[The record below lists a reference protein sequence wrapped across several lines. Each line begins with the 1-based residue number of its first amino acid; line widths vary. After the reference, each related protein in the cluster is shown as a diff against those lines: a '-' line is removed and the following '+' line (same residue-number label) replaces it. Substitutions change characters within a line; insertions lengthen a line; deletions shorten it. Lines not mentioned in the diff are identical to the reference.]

1 MKVYHWRFTFP
12 QIGITF
18 PEKKYYVSRKKYYIS
33 ENQNITF
40 PQIIASSV
48 SQVIKVLPVVPCSPT
63 RRWK

>member
-1 MKVYHWRFTFP
+1 MAFLEVDRRFTFP

-18 PEKKYYVSRKKYYIS
+18 LEKKYYVS
-33 ENQNITF
+33 ENQNNTF